1 MADNIVGGLFGIMPE
16 DVAAQRMAAID
27 QQAQA
32 FGRMSGREAN
42 RALGYKAGTLLGQG
56 LFGVNDPQ
64 MERAR
69 QRQQMTQG
77 IDFNDPKSLLQA
89 AQRANQMGDSP
100 AAQALYAKAVKA
112 QQAQAELL
120 ETQAKTTKALREQE
134 PDKVRIAA
142 AFANNNAEPGTQE
155 WKDAF
160 TEALNNQLTPRGG
173 STPVTLQQ
181 QQLIAKLEGDISE
194 GKPLDERELNQA
206 RFILGKLKQ
215 PKTIYDSQTG
225 EAVQVP
231 GNNINELAPNLATRL
246 FGGNAPTSM
255 QPQVAGQPP
264 MAAQPQG
271 APYAVTT
278 LPTAKS
284 EAIKAKEAES
294 VKAIVKSLNSDL
306 SNVDEA
312 IKRTTP
318 LATGWGAFVFEN
330 MPDSQAMAL
339 KDIVT
344 SLNAAKVFTELGK
357 LKEQSKTGAS
367 GLGSITEKEIDL
379 LEARIR
385 KLNPKSK
392 TFPEDLKYIQKTW
405 KDLRDSTQVKLGQTP
420 SPTPT
425 RSDEDIIALALAD
438 PRSKGFTREQVIS
451 GLRKAGR
458 INNGN

>member
-16 DVAAQRMAAID
+16 DIAAQRMAALD

-32 FGRMSGREAN
+32 FARMSSGEAYKT
-42 RALGYKAGTLLGQG
+42 LGYKAGNLLGQG

-77 IDFNDPKSLLQA
+77 IDFNDPESLLQA

-100 AAQALYAKAVKA
+100 AAQALYAKAVSLK
-112 QQAQAELL
+112 QSQADLL

-134 PDKVRIAA
+134 PDKVRIAT

-181 QQLIAKLEGDISE
+181 QQLIAKLEGDISD

-215 PKTIYDSQTG
+215 PRTILDSQTG

-231 GNNINELAPNLATRL
+231 GANINELAPNLASRF
-246 FGGNAPTSM
+246 FGGKAPTSM
-255 QPQVAGQPP
+255 QPQVVGQP
-264 MAAQPQG
+264 
-271 APYAVTT
+271 APYEVTT
-278 LPTAKS
+278 IPTAKS
-284 EAIKAKEAES
+284 EAIKAKEAEA
-294 VKAIVKSLNSDL
+294 VKATVKTLNSDL
-306 SNVDEA
+306 ANVDEA

-318 LATGWGAFVFEN
+318 WATGWGNYFLGG
-330 MPDSQAMAL
+330 MPETEAL
-339 KDIVT
+339 ALNDIVT
-344 SLNAAKVFTELGK
+344 SINSAKVFTELGK

-367 GLGSITEKEIDL
+367 GLGSITEREIDL
-379 LEARIR
+379 LESRIR

-392 TFPEDLKYIQKTW
+392 SFPEDLKYVQTKW
-405 KDLRDSTQVKLGQTP
+405 KELRDSIEVKQGQAP
-420 SPTPT
+420 SATPT
-425 RSDEDIIALALAD
+425 RSDEDKIARALAD

-451 GLRKAGR
+451 GLRKKG
-458 INNGN
+458 IIQ

>member
-16 DVAAQRMAAID
+16 DIAAQRMAALD

-32 FGRMSGREAN
+32 FGRMSSNEAYKT
-42 RALGYKAGTLLGQG
+42 LGYKAGNVLGQG
-56 LFGVNDPQ
+56 LFGIQDPQ
-64 MERAR
+64 MDRIR
-69 QRQQMTQG
+69 QRQEMSQG
-77 IDFNDPKSLLQA
+77 IDWNDPESLMKA
-89 AQRANQMGDSP
+89 AQGANQSGDTR
-100 AAQALYAKAVKA
+100 AAQELYAKAVSLK
-112 QQAQAELL
+112 QSQADLL

-134 PDKVRIAA
+134 PDKVRIAT

-215 PKTIYDSQTG
+215 PRTIIDNQTG

-231 GNNINELAPNLATRL
+231 GANINELAPALASRL
-246 FGGNAPTSM
+246 FAGNAPTSM

-264 MAAQPQG
+264 MTAQPQG

-284 EAIKAKEAES
+284 EAIKAKEADA
-294 VKAIVKSLNSDL
+294 VKATINALNSDL

-392 TFPEDLKYIQKTW
+392 SFPEDLKYIQKTW

-420 SPTPT
+420 LPTPT
-425 RSDEDIIALALAD
+425 RSDEDIIARALAD

>member
-1 MADNIVGGLFGIMPE
+1 MAENIVGGLFGIMPE
-16 DVAAQRMAAID
+16 DIAAQRMAALD

-32 FGRMSGREAN
+32 FARMSSDEAYKT
-42 RALGYKAGTLLGQG
+42 LGYKAGNLVGQG

-77 IDFNDPKSLLQA
+77 IDWNDPESLLQA
-89 AQRANQMGDSP
+89 AQAANQAGDTQ
-100 AAQALYAKAVKA
+100 AAQALYSKAVTLK
-112 QQAQAELL
+112 QAQADLL
-120 ETQAKTTKALREQE
+120 ETQAKTKKANLEQQ
-134 PDKVRIAA
+134 PDKVRIAK
-142 AFANNNAEPGTQE
+142 AFADNNAEPGTQE

-160 TEALNNQLTPRGG
+160 TEALNNQITPRGG

-215 PKTIYDSQTG
+215 PRTILDSQTG

-231 GNNINELAPNLATRL
+231 GANINELAPNLASRF
-246 FGGNAPTSM
+246 FGGKAPTSM

-271 APYAVTT
+271 QPAPYEVTT
-278 LPTAKS
+278 IPTAKS

-330 MPDSQAMAL
+330 MPDSEAMAL

-367 GLGSITEKEIDL
+367 GLGSITEREIDL
-379 LEARIR
+379 LESRIR

-392 TFPEDLKYIQKTW
+392 SFPEDLKYVQTKW
-405 KDLRDSTQVKLGQTP
+405 KELRDSIEVKQGQAP
-420 SPTPT
+420 SATPT
-425 RSDEDIIALALAD
+425 RSDEDKIARALAD

-451 GLRKAGR
+451 GLRKKG
-458 INNGN
+458 IIQ

>member
-1 MADNIVGGLFGIMPE
+1 MAENIVGGLFGIMPE
-16 DVAAQRMAAID
+16 DVAAQRMAALD

-32 FGRMSGREAN
+32 FGRMSSDEAYKT
-42 RALGYKAGTLLGQG
+42 LGYKAGNLLGQG

-64 MERAR
+64 MERVR
-69 QRQQMTQG
+69 QRQQMAQG
-77 IDFNDPKSLLQA
+77 IDFNDPESLLQA

-100 AAQALYAKAVKA
+100 AAQALYSKAVSLK
-112 QQAQAELL
+112 QSQADLL

-134 PDKVRIAA
+134 PDKVRIAT
-142 AFANNNAEPGTQE
+142 AFANSNAEPGTQE
-155 WKDAF
+155 WRDAF
-160 TEALNNQLTPRGG
+160 NEALNNQLTTRGT

-215 PKTIYDSQTG
+215 PRTIIDNQTG
-225 EAVQVP
+225 EAIQVP
-231 GNNINELAPNLATRL
+231 GANINELAPALASRL
-246 FGGNAPTSM
+246 FGGKSPTNM
-255 QPQVAGQPP
+255 QPPVAGQPT
-264 MAAQPQG
+264 MAAPPQP
-271 APYAVTT
+271 APYGVTT
-278 LPTAKS
+278 IPTSKS
-284 EAIKAKEAES
+284 EAIKAKEIEA
-294 VKAIVKSLNSDL
+294 VKATVKALDSDL
-306 SNVDEA
+306 LNVDEA

-330 MPDSQAMAL
+330 MPDSEAMAL

-392 TFPEDLKYIQKTW
+392 SFPEDLKYIQKTW
-405 KDLRDSTQVKLGQTP
+405 KDLRDSIQVKQGQAPSATP
-420 SPTPT
+420 P
-425 RSDEDIIALALAD
+425 RSDEEIIARALAD

-451 GLRKAGR
+451 GLRKGGR
-458 INNGN
+458 IK